1 MSIFYYSFREIE
13 KILND
18 NSYEKFYDSFH
29 NYIGSN
35 KFRVRRMKK
44 KKKERKIIYESKK
57 KCYC

>member
-18 NSYEKFYDSFH
+18 NSYDNSYDKFYDSFH

-44 KKKERKIIYESKK
+44 RKKKGR
-57 KCYC
+57 